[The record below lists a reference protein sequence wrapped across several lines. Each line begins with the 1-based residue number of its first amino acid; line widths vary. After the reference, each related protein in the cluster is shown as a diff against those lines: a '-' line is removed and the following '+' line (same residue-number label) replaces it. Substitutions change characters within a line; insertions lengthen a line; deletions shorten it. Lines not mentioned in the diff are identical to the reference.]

1 MTGTMNTTDN
11 QSEQLSTQSTT
22 TNPNKA
28 GKIRVALLGNPNT
41 GKTTLFNRLCGMRA
55 KTANFPGI
63 TVEARVGP
71 WAVSSESFT
80 EIDLIDLPGLY
91 RLALNT
97 PEAALCRNVIAGNLD
112 SDATHPDA
120 LLIILDATNLERNLA
135 IAVEAIKSGK
145 PTVVALNMIDIAS
158 KRKMIIDTQLLSQTL
173 ACPVVEISAKS
184 GNGIKLIPAALD
196 EAISSHVPDSVIARL
211 PDLTDQTAL
220 DTWCNAT
227 AILIYGSKNWSDS
240 SHDKM
245 TDRLDHIF
253 THPILGLV
261 AFCLVMAGLFMVVF
275 SVANYPMDI
284 IDGFFGTATEF
295 VAGLLPEGFI
305 RDLLTDGIIAGV
317 GGVVI
322 FLPQICLLF
331 FLISLLEDTGY
342 LARAA
347 LVVDRLFAKFG
358 LSGHSF
364 IPFLSS
370 HACAIPG
377 IMSAKLIPDRRNRIT
392 TIFVAPFMSCA
403 ARVPVYVLLTG
414 ILFASRPAVAGLVF
428 FGCYVLGGVAA
439 LLTALLIRR
448 TLLAG
453 PSQPMVLEL
462 PTYKIPSLRTAILMT
477 WDRAFAFLKNAGTV
491 ILGISIVLW
500 WLGSFP
506 AVSAPDEAVALRNQ
520 VEQTVDMP
528 IETQEAML
536 ADADALETMNAQ
548 ANSYIGRIGKSV
560 QPVFAPLGYDWKL
573 TVAVL
578 TSFAARE
585 VFASTMAVLTSGSD
599 DTEDE
604 GVLQGINNASR
615 DDGSPMFDTPT
626 ALSLLVFYVLAM
638 QCLPT
643 LAVTR
648 RETGGWKWAG
658 FQLGYMSVLAYVAAF
673 VTYQGAIMF
682 GL

>member
-1 MTGTMNTTDN
+1 MTGMMNTADN
-11 QSEQLSTQSTT
+11 QSQQSSTQSTK
-22 TNPNKA
+22 TNLDKT

-63 TVEARVGP
+63 TVEARVGR
-71 WAVSSESFT
+71 WSVSSEAFK

-97 PEAALCRNVIAGNLD
+97 PEAALCRNVIAGNLE

-145 PTVVALNMIDIAS
+145 PTVVALNMIDIAN
-158 KRKMIIDTQLLSQTL
+158 KRNMEIDTRLLSKTL

-184 GNGIKLIPAALD
+184 GKGIELIPAALN
-196 EAISSHVPDSVIARL
+196 EAILSHIPNNVIAQL
-211 PDLTDQTAL
+211 PDLTDQTAV
-220 DTWCNAT
+220 DTWCNAA
-227 AILIYGSKNWSDS
+227 AIKIYGSESWSDS

-245 TDRLDHIF
+245 TDRLDHVF

-261 AFCLVMAGLFMVVF
+261 SFCLVMAGLFMVVF
-275 SVANYPMDI
+275 AVANYPMDI
-284 IDGFFGTATEF
+284 IDGFFGTATEY

-414 ILFASRPAVAGLVF
+414 ILFANRPAVAGLVF

-448 TLLAG
+448 TVLAG

-462 PTYKIPSLRTAILMT
+462 PTYKMPSLRTAILMT

-506 AVSAPDEAVALRNQ
+506 AVSVPDEAVALRNQ

-528 IETQEAML
+528 LETQEAML
-536 ADADALETMNAQ
+536 SDADAIETMNAQ
-548 ANSYIGRIGKSV
+548 ANSYIGRMGKAV
-560 QPVFAPLGYDWKL
+560 QPAFAPLGYDWKL

-604 GVLQGINNASR
+604 GVLQGISNATR
-615 DDGSPMFDTPT
+615 DDGSPMFNTPT

-658 FQLGYMSVLAYVAAF
+658 FQLGYMSVLAYVAAL
-673 VTYQGAIMF
+673 VTYQGSIMF